1 MPYVITAACIDVKDG
16 SCLEGCPADCIY
28 EGDRKMY
35 INPDECTECGA
46 CAVSCPVGAALS
58 DDRVKAKDKEF
69 IDSEAAFFTD
79 ILPGRDEPLGEP
91 GGAARVGKIKADTPF
106 IASYVK

>member
-1 MPYVITAACIDVKDG
+1 MPFVITAACIDVKDG

-46 CAVSCPVGAALS
+46 CAVSCPVGAAIS
-58 DDRVKAKDKEF
+58 DDRVPAKDKEF
-69 IDSEAAFFTD
+69 IESEALFFSAV
-79 ILPGRDEPLGEP
+79 LPGRDAPLGEP
-91 GGAARVGKIKADTPF
+91 GGATKLGKIKADTPF
-106 IASYVK
+106 IAAYGN